1 MEGLTKAAWLALALV
16 HASPAAAAFSPVM
29 VQRLYRVPAE
39 GDLGVLLA
47 HRGALFLAI
56 VAACVY
62 AAFDPPARRALSLV
76 MAISVVGFLILY
88 LRAGMPAGPLRTIA
102 LVDAAALIPLLFV
115 AASAWR
121 AR

>member
-1 MEGLTKAAWLALALV
+1 M
-16 HASPAAAAFSPVM
+16 
-29 VQRLYRVPAE
+29 
-39 GDLGVLLA
+39 LLA

-76 MAISVVGFLILY
+76 IAISVVGFLILY